1 MQQNAIQI
9 LYQYFLRNMKIQV
22 YFQAKNPKPLKS
34 SNRKNCGNKG
44 NHHFFEKFLFKILF
58 NFYSTFVA

>member
-22 YFQAKNPKPLKS
+22 YFQDKNPKPLKS
-34 SNRKNCGNKG
+34 SIRKNRGNKG
-44 NHHFFEKFLFKILF
+44 NHHFYEKFLFKSLF
-58 NFYSTFVA
+58 NFYSAFVA